1 MVIVM
6 SKLVGKTSLSRRKDK
21 TISEDKQ
28 ELKKGRITT
37 VGTRKNITT
46 GISPVTMRLTENDKI
61 ELNIWL
67 EELTEEMEKPITGA
81 KLMKGLLDMKN
92 KINKKYLIHSI
103 NKAN

>member
-1 MVIVM
+1 MVMVM
-6 SKLVGKTSLSRRKDK
+6 SKLVGKTSLSRRKLK
-21 TISEDKQ
+21 TDTENIQ
-28 ELKKGRITT
+28 EQKKDRITT

-81 KLMKGLLDMKN
+81 KLMKGLLDMKD
-92 KINKKYLIHSI
+92 KINKKNLIYSI